1 LLPKTK
7 PELVAA
13 RMIAWPTPLLCR
25 FAEPDLRARIAQCA
39 AAIDP
44 QALHIMRLY
53 LVPYMREALVSIQ
66 AKAVLDLDED
76 DVQANERLSA
86 LYARHG
92 DAMAAQLASRE
103 SARYDALRIA
113 TESRFARLLVAS
125 DADPRRLGVERFS
138 VFPNGIR
145 IPEPAPSSQDG
156 PVLFV
161 GTLGYAPNEDAVL
174 HLITQILPR
183 LRAASPDLR
192 LRIVGPGA
200 SERLRAKA
208 SAGGAELAGPV
219 QDLSAEYSRAR
230 LVVIPL
236 LAGGGTRIKLLEALA
251 YQRPVVSTTIGAEGL
266 SLVHGKHALIADTA
280 PDFAA
285 ACLALLD
292 DPARALRLGTNGRAL
307 VKEHYSIERLA
318 EKLAA
323 VYRTLYALPSGGTER

>member
-1 LLPKTK
+1 
-7 PELVAA
+7 
-13 RMIAWPTPLLCR
+13 
-25 FAEPDLRARIAQCA
+25 
-39 AAIDP
+39 
-44 QALHIMRLY
+44 
-53 LVPYMREALVSIQ
+53 
-66 AKAVLDLDED
+66 
-76 DVQANERLSA
+76 
-86 LYARHG
+86 
-92 DAMAAQLASRE
+92 
-103 SARYDALRIA
+103 
-113 TESRFARLLVAS
+113 
-125 DADPRRLGVERFS
+125 
-138 VFPNGIR
+138 
-145 IPEPAPSSQDG
+145 
-156 PVLFV
+156 
-161 GTLGYAPNEDAVL
+161 LGYAPNEDAVL
-174 HLITQILPR
+174 YLITQILPR
-183 LRAASPDLR
+183 LRAASPNLR

-266 SLVHGKHALIADTA
+266 IADTA

-323 VYRTLYALPSGGTER
+323 VYRTLYVLPSGGTER